1 MSSDAPIIVGWGA
14 VSPIGLTAAQTGLFL
29 RATRNWVR
37 ETPFID
43 GWGERVSASRVA
55 VLSPA
60 VVGPERLA
68 RLACAAFVQALSSMN
83 REAGGLRVG
92 VLLALA
98 ERYANSGGTVQSP
111 AGAVGEFVG
120 HFRRG
125 LPSSWAGVHVEWS
138 ASGHA
143 GAAAALDRATRWVMG
158 GGVDVV
164 VVGGVDSYYEWTA
177 LEALGRQDRLLS
189 PENLDGLLPGEAAAF
204 VVLARENALP
214 GAQPIA
220 RVAAVGT
227 ASEPVPLG
235 SDEPCLAK
243 GLTTALDRAVAPL
256 RARRQR
262 SNYWLTDLTHETYR
276 VKELQI
282 VIARFGDVV
291 GTATTL
297 LAPAREYGD
306 VGAASLPLLWVLALE
321 AWYRGYAPDRSAV
334 TIAGSDG
341 GARGAVLLE
350 AV

>member
-1 MSSDAPIIVGWGA
+1 
-14 VSPIGLTAAQTGLFL
+14 
-29 RATRNWVR
+29 
-37 ETPFID
+37 
-43 GWGERVSASRVA
+43 
-55 VLSPA
+55 
-60 VVGPERLA
+60 
-68 RLACAAFVQALSSMN
+68 
-83 REAGGLRVG
+83 
-92 VLLALA
+92 
-98 ERYANSGGTVQSP
+98 
-111 AGAVGEFVG
+111 
-120 HFRRG
+120 
-125 LPSSWAGVHVEWS
+125 
-138 ASGHA
+138 
-143 GAAAALDRATRWVMG
+143 MG